1 MGFLKGREKNKD
13 NVEKSYVE
21 EVEVKEPSIERNTEV
36 SENLPISVELQEE
49 DFDEFKKM
57 FTEGIVE
64 VKSIMQFVWDRMPD
78 STKYVDNKAKA
89 IIEYVENINE

>member
-1 MGFLKGREKNKD
+1 
-13 NVEKSYVE
+13 
-21 EVEVKEPSIERNTEV
+21 
-36 SENLPISVELQEE
+36 
-49 DFDEFKKM
+49 M